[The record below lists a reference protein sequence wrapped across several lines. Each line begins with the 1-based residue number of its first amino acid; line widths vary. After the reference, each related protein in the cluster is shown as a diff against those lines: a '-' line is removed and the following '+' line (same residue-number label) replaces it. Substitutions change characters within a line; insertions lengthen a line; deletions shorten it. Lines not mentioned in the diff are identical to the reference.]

1 MSDPTVPEEIL
12 FHALQWVDEY
22 RAAKPSQRHLLGYCE
37 NAALVIE
44 SRAYKALTAE
54 GIRPMDDITGA
65 DPDAI
70 RSAWVNEAMHSC
82 DFYPLYSPEHLAFTC
97 VLFAADLREAI
108 EDKDAEMAA
117 LSMMGLI
124 STAIQGG
131 YQLQLDL
138 VENLK
143 GKVKP
148 FQQPRQ
154 GKPAARSLALDELVK
169 VHGPEITAE
178 DARRILRRENPSVLA
193 NIKAENF
200 ASALSRAKTRFAKNK

>member
-44 SRAYKALTAE
+44 SRAYKSLTAQ
-54 GIRPMDDITGA
+54 GIRPMHDITGA
-65 DPDAI
+65 DPEAI
-70 RSAWVNEAMHSC
+70 RSAWVNEAMHLR

-108 EDKDAEMAA
+108 EDQDSELAA
-117 LSMMGLI
+117 LSMMGL
-124 STAIQGG
+124 TAAAINGG
-131 YQLQLDL
+131 YQLQMDRI
-138 VENLK
+138 E
-143 GKVKP
+143 P
-148 FQQPRQ
+148 FQRPRL
-154 GKPAARSLALDELVK
+154 GKPGALRLALDDLLK
-169 VHGPEITAE
+169 IHGPEITAAA
-178 DARRILRRENPSVLA
+178 ARRILKDKDPLAVA
-193 NIKAENF
+193 NIKADSF